1 MKITNIQDITD
12 ENLKLLEASAVSEFI
27 EDELKTASE
36 KFAAEK
42 LSAEKEMQRPLKS
55 MSLC

>member
-42 LSAEKEMQRPLKS
+42 LSVENASVFGARFFI
-55 MSLC
+55 